1 MSQTNARRAAAL
13 AAALLCFA
21 VGMLAGVEASGG
33 RISDILMVQTRT
45 VAGPRTTVVRTQ
57 TRIRTTVPPPVTVI
71 RTVTHGPDRHHH
83 RHHPGG

>member
-33 RISDILMVQTRT
+33 RISDILMVRTRT
-45 VAGPRTTVVRTQ
+45 VAGPRTTVVRTH
-57 TRIRTTVPPPVTVI
+57 TATATPPAVTVI
-71 RTVTHGPDRHHH
+71 RTITRNADRHHRRH
-83 RHHPGG
+83 GHHPGG